1 MQDPSIFV
9 GEGLPVAFS
18 SISFLFYFLP
28 LFFIIYYLIPARA
41 KNVVLLAGSLFFY
54 AWGEPRW
61 ILLLLAS
68 ILVTWLLGR
77 AMRPEASAGR
87 RRGLLI
93 LGLVLFGIIVLAVTT
108 ACGGGVMR
116 DLVVGNIPPN
126 MFRNPLYV
134 SIAAIVAVIVF
145 ILCYLHKK
153 MPKWAGPVYDRM
165 LFWFDTLGLA
175 AFTVD
180 GIMVGIQCGYE
191 S

>member
-1 MQDPSIFV
+1 M
-9 GEGLPVAFS
+9 AFS

-87 RRGLLI
+87 RLLLI
-93 LGLVLFGIIVLAVTT
+93 LGLVFQLGL
-108 ACGGGVMR
+108 
-116 DLVVGNIPPN
+116 L
-126 MFRNPLYV
+126 
-134 SIAAIVAVIVF
+134 VAVKYAGFFFGAF
-145 ILCYLHKK
+145 IDLPKLHLPLGVSFYTFHAISYLVD
-153 MPKWAGPVYDRM
+153 VYRQKTPPQKN
-165 LFWFDTLGLA
+165 LLRLGLYLA
-175 AFTVD
+175 LFPKLVM
-180 GIMVGIQCGYE
+180 GPIVP
-191 S
+191 

>member
-1 MQDPSIFV
+1 MQDPAIFV

-28 LFFIIYYLIPARA
+28 LFFIIHYLIPARA

-93 LGLVLFGIIVLAVTT
+93 LGLVFQLGL
-108 ACGGGVMR
+108 
-116 DLVVGNIPPN
+116 L
-126 MFRNPLYV
+126 
-134 SIAAIVAVIVF
+134 VAVKYAGFFFGAF
-145 ILCYLHKK
+145 IDLPKLHL
-153 MPKWAGPVYDRM
+153 P
-165 LFWFDTLGLA
+165 LG
-175 AFTVD
+175 V
-180 GIMVGIQCGYE
+180 
-191 S
+191 